1 MRCYFGR
8 LLGQGGLRAERKKF
22 DLKQRLYVGPTS
34 LDQALALLLAN
45 LTKVLAG
52 TGPDLT

>member
-34 LDQALALLLAN
+34 LDQSLALLLAN
-45 LTKVLAG
+45 LTKVTPL
-52 TGPDLT
+52 